1 MSDKFMPAPKIIDKH
16 KRIAQMALLR
26 RFVAKRRNSAP
37 DNSEI
42 KISMIQKECEIDFMN
57 REKLLLENSV
67 TNEEPRFAE

>member
-1 MSDKFMPAPKIIDKH
+1 
-16 KRIAQMALLR
+16 MALLR

-57 REKLLLENSV
+57 REKLPLENSV